1 MKIPMTFIRL
11 ARIILLCT
19 IGFNTQAQD
28 AKTLSYD
35 SLSAEPIGQLD
46 ELTWIAGSWSGEAF
60 GAKTEEVWTAPT
72 GSSMMGM
79 FKLYDEGEVI
89 FYELMTIRQTGKTL
103 LMQLKHFNNDLKGWE
118 SQDETV
124 DFKLVRQEDKMVFFD
139 GLTFEYISPTEMNVY
154 VVIEEENGGVKE
166 EKFNYKKEH

>member
-1 MKIPMTFIRL
+1 MRQMTFFRL
-11 ARIILLCT
+11 VEILLLCG
-19 IGFNTQAQD
+19 IGFNAQAQE

-35 SLSAEPIGQLD
+35 SLSPQPIGYLD
-46 ELTWIAGSWSGEAF
+46 KITWIAGSWSGEAF
-60 GAKTEEVWTAPT
+60 GAKTEEVWTIPT

-89 FYELMTIRQTGKTL
+89 FYELMIIRQIGKTL

-118 SQDETV
+118 SQEETV
-124 DFKLVRQEDKMVFFD
+124 DFKLVKQEEKMVYFD

-154 VVIEEENGGVKE
+154 VVIEEEGDGINE
-166 EKFNYKKEH
+166 EKFYYKKEQ